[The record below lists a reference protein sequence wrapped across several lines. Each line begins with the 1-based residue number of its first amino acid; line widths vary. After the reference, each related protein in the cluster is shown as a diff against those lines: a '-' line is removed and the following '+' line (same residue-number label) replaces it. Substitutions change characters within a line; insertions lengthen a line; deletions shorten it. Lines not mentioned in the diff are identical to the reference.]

1 MNLNSNNH
9 RFLSPPVV
17 ECLAA
22 KVYFELFRVY
32 TPLSGLSA
40 HSPALASFLALPPSP
55 PFYVG
60 LGEGITEV
68 TGIIQILFEQ
78 LLISLKLVFLS
89 HPIEIQMI
97 SAAGNTTLLQM
108 TKLFSCRVALLEL
121 RVCKQINCRSR
132 LRSCSPLAMSREK
145 AAN

>member
-1 MNLNSNNH
+1 MNLKSNNH

-40 HSPALASFLALPPSP
+40 HSPAPCFLPRPPTFSP
-55 PFYVG
+55 ILWWVG
-60 LGEGITEV
+60 MGHHGV

-89 HPIEIQMI
+89 HLIEIQMI
-97 SAAGNTTLLQM
+97 SAPGNTTLLQT

-121 RVCKQINCRSR
+121 GVCKQINCRSR